1 MNPAA
6 QSRDNGALAVR
17 VARSVAAGEIVA
29 DAAQD
34 ALVRRLDRLA
44 SELAAARPPGRLA
57 RLLGRAAAAPKGL
70 YIYGDVGRGKTTLMD
85 EFFAIAPVAARRR
98 VHFNEFMGDVHDRIH
113 ALRLAGATGDPIAP
127 VAGAL
132 AGEARL
138 LCLDEFQVTDIADA
152 MILSRLF
159 EALFAGGVVLV
170 ATSNSAPEELYKD
183 GLNRPLFLPFIAL
196 LRQHA
201 DVVRLDAAA
210 DYRLARIAG
219 APVYVT
225 PLGAGAR
232 AALDGL
238 WLRLTGTRQGPP
250 ASLRTRGRDIAIP
263 QSCDG
268 VARFAFADLCEAP
281 LAANDYLQIARVYH
295 TVVLDDVPVIA
306 EERRDVAQRFILL
319 VDTLYDHRVKLIVS
333 AAAEPAAL
341 YTAADGE
348 EAFAF
353 RRTVS
358 RLIEM
363 RSAGYLAAAHGAI
376 AGA

>member
-17 VARSVAAGEIVA
+17 VARRVAAGEIVA
-29 DAAQD
+29 DSAQD

-44 SELAAARPPGRLA
+44 TELAAARPLGRLA
-57 RLLGRAAAAPKGL
+57 RLLGRGAAAPKGL

-113 ALRLAGATGDPIAP
+113 ALRMAGATGDPIAP

-183 GLNRPLFLPFIAL
+183 GLNRALFLPFIAL

-238 WLRLTGTRQGPP
+238 WLRLTGTRQGAP
-250 ASLRTRGRDIAIP
+250 ASLRTRGHEIAIP

-295 TVVLDDVPVIA
+295 TLVVDDVPVIA
-306 EERRDVAQRFILL
+306 DERRDVAQRFILL

-363 RSAGYLAAAHGAI
+363 RSAGYLAAAHGAT